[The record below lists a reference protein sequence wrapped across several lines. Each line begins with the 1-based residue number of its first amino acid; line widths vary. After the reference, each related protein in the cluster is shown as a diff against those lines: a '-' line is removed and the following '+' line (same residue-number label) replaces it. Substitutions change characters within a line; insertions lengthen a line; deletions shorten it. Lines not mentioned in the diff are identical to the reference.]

1 MRYKYVWVIS
11 FFYMLIF
18 ITIIIIMKYNETK
31 IETELLIWQLLK

>member
-1 MRYKYVWVIS
+1 MRYKYIWVIS